1 MKLKKGDTVIVAI
14 GKDKGKKG
22 KIEKVFP
29 KEGSIMVSGINIVK
43 RHMKKRDEKN
53 PGGII
58 EIPKAL
64 NVSKVAL
71 MCPACGKPTRVG
83 YVVSKGEK
91 TRICRKSKRN
101 I

>member
-1 MKLKKGDTVIVAI
+1 MKLKKGDTVIVTL

-29 KEGSIMVSGINIVK
+29 KEDAIMIAGVNIVK

-64 NVSKVAL
+64 DVSKVAL
-71 MCPACGKPTRVG
+71 ICPACGKPTRVG
-83 YVVSKGEK
+83 YVMGKGEK
-91 TRICRKSKRN
+91 TRICRKCKRN